1 MRHCPSGSRHQTMT
15 KRVRTLGASERFGS
29 LTQVTR
35 PSVGANSSVPSVDS
49 AMIFIDDTLICGAM
63 SRRAVRPSIAG
74 TPGPTKIASSV

>member
-1 MRHCPSGSRHQTMT
+1 MRHRPSGSRRQTMR
-15 KRVRTLGASERFGS
+15 KRLRTLGASEPFGP

-35 PSVGANSSVPSVDS
+35 PERRGELISPSVDS
-49 AMIFIDDTLICGAM
+49 ATISIDEMLICGAM